1 MNELKVRHMLA
12 KDIDDVVVIESHSFA
27 APWSREAFEAEI
39 MTNKLARYLVVQTE
53 GTVVA
58 YAGMWMIFD
67 EAHVTNVAVLP
78 KYRGQGIGKQLMA
91 SLILYAQQQGAERM
105 TLEVRASNEIAQN
118 MYRQFGFTA
127 KGIRPRYYTESNE
140 DALIM
145 WLDIKKAT
153 FVAEG

>member
-1 MNELKVRHMLA
+1 MNEVHVRPMQA
-12 KDIDDVVVIESHSFA
+12 EDIDPVVLIESHSFA

-39 MTNKLARYLVVQTE
+39 TTNKLARYLVVQADD
-53 GTVVA
+53 TVVA
-58 YAGMWMIFD
+58 YAGMWLVFD

-78 KYRGQGIGKQLMA
+78 EYRGYGIGKRLMA

-118 MYRQFGFTA
+118 MYGQFGFEA
-127 KGIRPRYYTESNE
+127 AGVRPHYYTESNE
-140 DALIM
+140 DAIIM

>member
-1 MNELKVRHMLA
+1 MNDVNVRHMQVD
-12 KDIDDVVVIESHSFA
+12 DIDEVVLIESHSFA

-39 MTNKLARYLVVQTE
+39 TTNKLARYLVVQADD
-53 GTVVA
+53 TVVA
-58 YAGMWMIFD
+58 YGGMWMVFD

-78 KYRGQGIGKQLMA
+78 EYRGYGIGKRLMA
-91 SLILYAQQQGAERM
+91 SLILYAQQQGAEQM
-105 TLEVRASNEIAQN
+105 TLEVRVSNEVAQN
-118 MYRQFGFTA
+118 MYRKFGFEA
-127 KGIRPRYYTESNE
+127 KGVRPNYYTESHE

>member
-1 MNELKVRHMLA
+1 MNDVHVRHMLA
-12 KDIDDVVVIESHSFA
+12 KDIDDVVVIESHSFL

-53 GTVVA
+53 GIVVA
-58 YAGMWMIFD
+58 YAGMWMILD

-78 KYRGQGIGKQLMA
+78 KYRGQGIGKRLMG

-127 KGIRPRYYTESNE
+127 KGIRPHYYTESNE